1 MTFDTFAHPYYI
13 TDPLVSNCCN
23 QPDNMRQVWKAGLV
37 AGLCLS
43 LAGLVSC
50 SRSPDAPEPVRSV
63 RTIKL
68 AASPANSS
76 VDYAGEVRARVESRL
91 SFRVAGK
98 MVSRPVSIGDSVKRG
113 QVLASLDPQDL
124 RLGQEA
130 SRSSMQAARVNHEQA
145 AGDYKRF
152 NDLRDQGFI
161 SAAELER
168 RENTLKASKAQ
179 LDQAVAL
186 AGVQSNQAR
195 YSTLVAEAGGVIT
208 AVEAEPGAVLTAGAP
223 VLRLAQDGPR
233 DAVFSVPED
242 QAAALRALIGKPAS
256 LRVRWGLAAASA
268 AAGSGAGAS
277 AAVREVAGAAD
288 PVTRTFLVKADLGDA
303 PVQLGQSATV
313 SLSLQGASGVLKLP
327 LAAVFEAQGKS
338 QVWVLDPGTM
348 TVDMKGVQVGGAEG
362 NQVVV
367 VGGLAPGSEIVTAGV
382 HVLTPGQRV
391 ARFQAASPVAAR

>member
-1 MTFDTFAHPYYI
+1 MRPVSRVGLSAALWIFAAL
-13 TDPLVSNCCN
+13 LVGCT
-23 QPDNMRQVWKAGLV
+23 
-37 AGLCLS
+37 
-43 LAGLVSC
+43 
-50 SRSPDAPEPVRSV
+50 RSPNAPEPVRSV
-63 RTIKL
+63 RTTKL
-68 AASPANSS
+68 EASAASSS
-76 VDYAGEVRARVESRL
+76 VDYAAEVRARVESRL

-98 MVSRPVSIGDSVKRG
+98 MVSRPVSIGDTVKPG

-130 SRSSMQAARVNHEQA
+130 SRSQMQAARVNHEQA

-152 NDLRDQGFI
+152 KDLRDQGFI

-168 RENTLKASKAQ
+168 RENTLKAAKAQ

-242 QAAALRALIGKPAS
+242 QAGALRELIGKPGS
-256 LRVRWGLAAASA
+256 LRVRWGSPAASA
-268 AAGSGAGAS
+268 TAGPGGAS
-277 AAVREVAGAAD
+277 ASATVREVAGAAD
-288 PVTRTFLVKADLGDA
+288 AVTRTFLVKADLGDA

-313 SLSLQGASGVLKLP
+313 SLSLHSASGVLKLP

-338 QVWVLDPGTM
+338 QVWVLDPATM
-348 TVDMKGVQVGGAEG
+348 TVDLKPVQVGGAEA
-362 NQVVV
+362 NQVVI
-367 VGGLAPGSEIVTAGV
+367 VGGLLPGSEIVTAGV
-382 HVLTPGQRV
+382 HVLTPGQKV
-391 ARFQAASPVAAR
+391 ARFQSAGAPNGAATAAAAAAPAASR

>member
-1 MTFDTFAHPYYI
+1 
-13 TDPLVSNCCN
+13 
-23 QPDNMRQVWKAGLV
+23 MRPHWRV
-37 AGLCLS
+37 GLCAGTLFS
-43 LAGLVSC
+43 AALLAGC
-50 SRSPDAPEPVRSV
+50 SRSPDAPEPVRTV
-63 RTIKL
+63 RTMKL
-68 AASPANSS
+68 EASTPNAA
-76 VDYAGEVRARVESRL
+76 VDYAADVRARVESRL

-98 MVSRPVSIGDSVKRG
+98 MVSRPVSVGETVKPG

-130 SRSSMQAARVNHEQA
+130 SRSQMQAARVNQEQA

-152 NDLRDQGFI
+152 KDLREQGFI

-168 RENTLKASKAQ
+168 RENTLKALTAQ

-186 AGVQSNQAR
+186 ASVQSNQAR
-195 YSTLVAEAGGVIT
+195 YSTLLAEAGGVIT
-208 AVEAEPGAVLTAGAP
+208 AVEAEPGAVLSAGAT

-242 QAAALRALIGKPAS
+242 QAAALRQLIGKLGI
-256 LRVRWGLAAASA
+256 LRVRWGSAAASA
-268 AAGSGAGAS
+268 AAGAGGTSVS
-277 AAVREVAGAAD
+277 ATVREVAGAAD

-313 SLSLQGASGVLKLP
+313 SLSLNSPAGVLKLP

-338 QVWVLDPGTM
+338 QVWVLDPATM
-348 TVDMKGVQVGGAEG
+348 TVEMKTVQVGGAEG

-367 VGGLAPGSEIVTAGV
+367 AGGLVPGSEIVTAGV
-382 HVLTPGQRV
+382 HVLTPGQKV
-391 ARFQAASPVAAR
+391 ARFQATPASR